1 MAGQSLRAA
10 RSSDRRQPPASSVVS
25 PAVVSPDG
33 GRAVLVGESIEVRDP
48 ADRVLVRYRD
58 GALEISPLSGDLR
71 LAAPAGRVH
80 IEGLDVSLGASRD
93 LVVSGGR
100 SASLAVDALD
110 EAAGG
115 ASLRLEPT
123 GARIAAKTVE
133 IRGQHARTVV
143 ATAEVIATT
152 VRTTAVSIE
161 AHARTIQETAER
173 VSLKAKE
180 LTHTVTGLFDSR
192 LGRVR
197 SLVKGAFSVRSK
209 TVQVKATDDA
219 SVDGRRVL
227 LG

>member
-10 RSSDRRQPPASSVVS
+10 RSPERRPSSDPG
-25 PAVVSPDG
+25 VVSPDG
-33 GRAVLVGESIEVRDP
+33 GRALLVGDSIEVRDP
-48 ADRVLVRYRD
+48 EGRVLVRYRD

-80 IEGLDVSLGASRD
+80 IEGLDVSVGASRD

-100 SASLAVDALD
+100 SAAIAVSALD
-110 EAAGG
+110 EEAGG
-115 ASLRLEPT
+115 AAIRLEPT
-123 GARIAAKTVE
+123 GARVAARHVE
-133 IRGQHARTVV
+133 VRAQSSRTVV

-161 AHARTIQETAER
+161 THARTIQETAQR

-180 LTHTVTGLFDSR
+180 LSHTVTGLFDSR